1 MGGFLT
7 AVERPKAAISISV
20 GRGLAF
26 QAGALLLLAAAV
38 GGTGIWFAPVIS
50 EALCAVMAVWFLRRF
65 LRKTE
70 TA

>member
-38 GGTGIWFAPVIS
+38 GGTGIWFAPAIS
-50 EALCAVMAVWFLRRF
+50 EALCAVMAMWFLRRF
-65 LRKTE
+65 LRKT
-70 TA
+70 AA